1 MNDSPRL
8 PVAVLLS
15 GSGRTLE
22 NFLRERDAGRLP
34 VDIVAVVSSR
44 DGVKGVDIA
53 RRAGLPVDVFRR
65 KDHPDIAAH
74 NAAVNAWLAPRA
86 PRMILLAGY
95 LCFYHRPDWFEGPV
109 LNIHPALLPEYG
121 GQGMYGHHVH
131 EAVLAAGDAESGCT
145 VHHVNEVYDAGEIIA
160 QQRVPVLPDDT
171 PDTLAARV
179 FTAECQLFPQVVGEI
194 ARSLLEQRSG

>member
-1 MNDSPRL
+1 M

-34 VDIVAVVSSR
+34 ADIVAVVSSR
-44 DGVKGVDIA
+44 DDARGVDIA
-53 RRAGLPVDVFRR
+53 RRAGCPVGVFRR

-74 NAAVNAWLAPRA
+74 NAAINEWLAPRG
-86 PRMILLAGY
+86 PGLILLAGY
-95 LCFYHRPDWFEGPV
+95 LCYYQRPGWFDGPI
-109 LNIHPALLPEYG
+109 LNIHPALLPRHGGKGLYG
-121 GQGMYGHHVH
+121 RHVH
-131 EAVLAAGDAESGCT
+131 EAVLAAGETESGCT
-145 VHHVNEVYDAGEIIA
+145 VHHVNDVYDAGEIVA
-160 QQRVPVLPDDT
+160 QQRVPVLPGDT

-179 FTAECQLFPQVVGEI
+179 FTAECALYPRVVEEI